1 MVASGTALARDETG
15 RFVFVDRALPDEIV
29 TAQLTETRGDFARAK
44 VAEVLQAAPGR
55 VFPTCPAVAAGC
67 GGCTRQHIALDA
79 QVRF

>member
-55 VFPTCPAVAAGC
+55 VSPLVRQWPRDAA
-67 GGCTRQHIALDA
+67 D
-79 QVRF
+79 VRGSTSP